1 MYLETALQKMY
12 IADLSSYI
20 FFSFFEESNE
30 TPD

>member
-1 MYLETALQKMY
+1 MYLETALKKLY

-20 FFSFFEESNE
+20 FSFFEDSNE

>member
-20 FFSFFEESNE
+20 FSLFEESNE